1 MSAADKAKLDGIAA
15 GAKTGTVTSVAT
27 GAGLV
32 GGTIT
37 TSGTLKVN
45 LKSETKLDIDSIT
58 AVTAGTANRVYP
70 ILLDKTGYLA
80 VNVP

>member
-1 MSAADKAKLDGIAA
+1 MSADDKTKLDGIAA

-27 GAGLV
+27 GAGLT

-37 TSGTLKVN
+37 TSGTIKAN
-45 LKSETKLDIDSIT
+45 LRSETKLTNNSAAAT
-58 AVTAGTANRVYP
+58 EVSGRVYP
-70 ILLDKTGYLA
+70 VALDKTGYLA